1 MMIKYLQTPQPDK
14 IKISANNSD
23 HHHLDL
29 GMIIDKIPTKAF
41 LKCSQSSAAEE
52 SDWGTIKVGIVCA
65 YVVYRG
71 REKGRKIQNFHS
83 GDMAFQVYQL

>member
-1 MMIKYLQTPQPDK
+1 MIKYLQTLQPNK
-14 IKISANNSD
+14 IKMSANNSD
-23 HHHLDL
+23 PHPLDL

-41 LKCSQSSAAEE
+41 LKSSQSLAAEE
-52 SDWGTIKVGIVCA
+52 SDWGTVKVGIVCA

-71 REKGRKIQNFHS
+71 REKGRKIKNFHS